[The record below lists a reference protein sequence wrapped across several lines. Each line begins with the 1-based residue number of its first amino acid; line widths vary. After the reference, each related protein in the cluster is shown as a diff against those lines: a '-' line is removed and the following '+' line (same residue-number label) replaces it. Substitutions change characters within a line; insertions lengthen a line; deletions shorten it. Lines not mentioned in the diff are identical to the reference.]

1 MATNDHSWLV
11 SKLRYFI
18 VPMKQISNW
27 GNTPTIQAPLIPF
40 HQLRQLKEI
49 LCHAPSVIARGM
61 GRCYGDSA
69 LSDTIVSTTDFN
81 QIISFDASAGVLIC
95 QSGLTLNAIL
105 STIVPAGWFLPVTPG
120 TKFVTMGG
128 AVAANVHGKNH
139 HLHGSISQ
147 HIIYIDVLTSD
158 GNTRRCSADEQSD
171 LFYMTCGGMG
181 LTGIIVEVAIK
192 LIPISSSYIRQ
203 KTMRANNLDTIMDYF
218 ESHHD
223 WTYSVAW
230 IDCLAKGSSLGRS
243 LYSCLANMQHVMNCH
258 DVNRN
263 DRFTFVLNEKKAFLF
278 SCLTGHSIHGRY
290 GYLIWR
296 TLTQVHNQIQ
306 LKLLTMTPF
315 FIPWIIF
322 IIGISAMERA
332 ASPSINVCFHC
343 NHKDGL
349 TQLLQKISASG
360 QGSFLAVLKRFGKES
375 LPGLSFPMEGYTL
388 ALDFPMT
395 TKSCQLMNDLDTI
408 VERYNGRLYLAKDSR
423 MSASFFKSTHQHLES
438 FCSFK
443 HQIDANHQ
451 FESLQSNRLGL

>member
-1 MATNDHSWLV
+1 MATNDHIRLV
-11 SKLRYFI
+11 NKLRYFI
-18 VPMKQISNW
+18 VSMKRISNW

-49 LCHAPSVIARGM
+49 LRHTPSVIARGM

-69 LSDTIVSTTDFN
+69 LNNTIISTTDFN
-81 QIISFDASAGVLIC
+81 QIISFDASTGVLIC

-105 STIVPAGWFLPVTPG
+105 NTIVPAGWFLPVTPG
-120 TKFVTMGG
+120 TKFVTIGG

-139 HLHGSISQ
+139 HVHGSLSHHLQ
-147 HIIYIDVLTSD
+147 YIDVLTSD
-158 GNTRRCSADEQSD
+158 GNINRCSPEEQSD

-181 LTGIIVEVAIK
+181 LTGVIIEVAIQ
-192 LIPISSSYIRQ
+192 LVPISSSYIRQ

-230 IDCLAKGSSLGRS
+230 IDSLAKGSSLGRS
-243 LYSCLANMQHVMNCH
+243 
-258 DVNRN
+258 
-263 DRFTFVLNEKKAFLF
+263 VLMLGEHATRDELSRRQSKQPLHRRSKRKK
-278 SCLTGHSIHGRY
+278 SI
-290 GYLIWR
+290 
-296 TLTQVHNQIQ
+296 
-306 LKLLTMTPF
+306 PF
-315 FIPWIIF
+315 FLPTWALNSWTVRLF
-322 IIGISAMERA
+322 NMAYFHSTQKRA
-332 ASPSINVCFHC
+332 STTIVDVESFFYPLDHIHHWNKCYGTRGFTQYQCVFPLHSS
-343 NHKDGL
+343 KDGL
-349 TQLLQKISASG
+349 TQLLHNISDSG

-395 TKSCQLMNDLDTI
+395 PKTCQLMHDLDTI

-423 MSASFFKSTHQHLES
+423 MSASFFKTTNKNFDS
-438 FCSFK
+438 FCLFK
-443 HQIDANHQ
+443 DQIDAIHQ

>member
-1 MATNDHSWLV
+1 
-11 SKLRYFI
+11 
-18 VPMKQISNW
+18 
-27 GNTPTIQAPLIPF
+27 
-40 HQLRQLKEI
+40 
-49 LCHAPSVIARGM
+49 M

-69 LSDTIVSTTDFN
+69 LSDTVVSTTDFN

-105 STIVPAGWFLPVTPG
+105 NTIVPAGWFLPVTPG
-120 TKFVTMGG
+120 TKFVTIGG

-243 LYSCLANMQHVMNCH
+243 VLMLGEHATRDELSRRQSKRPLHLRSKRKKSIPFFLPNWALNSWTVRLFNMAYFNASPQS
-258 DVNRN
+258 D
-263 DRFTFVLNEKKAFLF
+263 
-278 SCLTGHSIHGRY
+278 SIKIIDY
-290 GYLIWR
+290 D
-296 TLTQVHNQIQ
+296 T
-306 LKLLTMTPF
+306 F

-322 IIGISAMERA
+322 IIGISAMERGFTQYQCVLPLQ
-332 ASPSINVCFHC
+332 SS
-343 NHKDGL
+343 KDGL

-375 LPGLSFPMEGYTL
+375 LPGLWFPMEGYRWHL
-388 ALDFPMT
+388 ISYDNQIMP
-395 TKSCQLMNDLDTI
+395 
-408 VERYNGRLYLAKDSR
+408 
-423 MSASFFKSTHQHLES
+423 THE
-438 FCSFK
+438 
-443 HQIDANHQ
+443 
-451 FESLQSNRLGL
+451 

>member
-1 MATNDHSWLV
+1 MATNDHSCLV

-18 VPMKQISNW
+18 IPMKQISNW

-49 LCHAPSVIARGM
+49 LCHAPSIIARGM

-69 LSDTIVSTTDFN
+69 LSDTVVSTTDFN

-120 TKFVTMGG
+120 TKFVTIGG

-243 LYSCLANMQHVMNCH
+243 
-258 DVNRN
+258 
-263 DRFTFVLNEKKAFLF
+263 VLMLGEHATRDELSRRQSKRPFHLRSKRKKSIPF

-332 ASPSINVCFHC
+332 ASHSINVCASIAI
-343 NHKDGL
+343 KQRRVDP
-349 TQLLQKISASG
+349 TSPKISASG

-423 MSASFFKSTHQHLES
+423 MSASFFKSTTS
-438 FCSFK
+438 TP
-443 HQIDANHQ
+443 
-451 FESLQSNRLGL
+451 